1 MFFISTNPVLL
12 LLLKKT
18 TTAMLH
24 STSMT
29 ANNAPT
35 TAPATAPAG
44 KSSPLSGAPP
54 SPDPG
59 VSIPAFDKLGVG
71 LPLIC
76 PSDAIDEA
84 GVGLLLKLMS
94 LSLLPGVGSGRTGE
108 EVVVPIPPF
117 VAVVTVKLA
126 CYLIESFFKM
136 CMAIGPSV
144 CNGQHADALSL
155 LSCDPR

>member
-1 MFFISTNPVLL
+1 
-12 LLLKKT
+12 
-18 TTAMLH
+18 
-24 STSMT
+24 MT

-76 PSDAIDEA
+76 PLDAIDEAGVGLRLICPSDAIDEAGVGLPLICPSDALDEA

-136 CMAIGPSV
+136 CMAIGPAV
-144 CNGQHADALSL
+144 CNG
-155 LSCDPR
+155 